1 MQARGK
7 ILRTTYDCQCIPYS
21 TSIIASALEGLAR
34 KDIVL
39 ETDADG
45 TDWYYMRERETG
57 RRQEDQHSRSKAPD
71 EKKQVEGEKDEK
83 DEDTFDWVAFAAAL
97 ENTSSSSNGSASK
110 MLCDDN
116 EEEVGKKLQSFFDK
130 ASRLQLD
137 CQVLGQKLAKVA
149 HQACLLSSVYLACIR
164 LAWFVSGLHEACM
177 ANVFESSIPMLTPS
191 HHVSLPLHRF
201 SASPSSVP
209 VPFLW
214 PEQACLAH
222 VTACMSFRC
231 SSAACSDISIVRC
244 CVRSGLL
251 QARNNYRETIRT
263 IQKSA

>member
-21 TSIIASALEGLAR
+21 SSIIASALEGLAR

-45 TDWYYMRERETG
+45 TEWYFMRERETG

-116 EEEVGKKLQSFFDK
+116 EEEV
-130 ASRLQLD
+130 
-137 CQVLGQKLAKVA
+137 
-149 HQACLLSSVYLACIR
+149 
-164 LAWFVSGLHEACM
+164 
-177 ANVFESSIPMLTPS
+177 
-191 HHVSLPLHRF
+191 
-201 SASPSSVP
+201 
-209 VPFLW
+209 
-214 PEQACLAH
+214 
-222 VTACMSFRC
+222 
-231 SSAACSDISIVRC
+231 
-244 CVRSGLL
+244 
-251 QARNNYRETIRT
+251 
-263 IQKSA
+263 